1 MSDQPGLSGHQPGF
15 DLSFRARLI
24 LSMCALV
31 LLTGAIVFFVA
42 IYGARL
48 NIQALTTTL
57 FQNVSSH
64 AASQTQDF
72 VLRAAPVAQSL
83 EQLSNQGLHLDSPDL
98 LAPQLLAFLKG
109 NPGLTWVIYADET
122 GRYVG
127 ATRDTNGQYHIE
139 KRPTANGKTHVSDQL
154 VLPDGSLQLVRED
167 TSSTYDARTRP
178 FYTLAKSSGQLTWT
192 APYMFFTQKIPGI
205 SCVIPV
211 KNPDGSFRGVFS
223 VEFDLNAL
231 SKFVTTLTVSENS
244 RVFLFTPDQT
254 LLAHPNLRNL
264 TAKSADSGKM
274 LTLADTGDPIVDA
287 FRQHLQPA
295 HLQRGSSL
303 ESDDFHFFPFMH
315 ADTRY
320 LASTTVFSIG
330 GGQTWIVGA
339 VAPESD
345 FLAGV
350 WRTRLLYI
358 AAAAFALLLAVVL
371 AAITA
376 RRFSRPIRSVI
387 TFMNAVGAGDLD
399 ARADF
404 KGGLE
409 FRLLS
414 NALNNMLVDLRE
426 RLLLRNSLKIAMDV
440 QQSLLPASDPVSPLL
455 DISGKSHYCDQ
466 TGGDYYDFIDVTS
479 LAPDSLLIAVAD
491 VMGHGLPSAL
501 VMATAR
507 AALRTCAQK
516 EQCLAQ
522 IMTRTNQV
530 LSADN
535 RHKRFVTLSLL
546 LIDAQSRQ
554 VRWASAGHDPAL
566 VFNPAS
572 GLFTE
577 LEGGDIPLGL
587 MEGTLYEEYISTP
600 LPENAVMV
608 IGTDGVWEMF
618 NENKKQYGKARLQA
632 VIHDNHTKTAAQ
644 IGAALEADLKA
655 YRGKANP
662 IDDVT
667 FVIIKFLPPT

>member
-1 MSDQPGLSGHQPGF
+1 MPEIPHKPGF
-15 DLSFRARLI
+15 DLTFRARLM
-24 LSMCALV
+24 LSMCVLV
-31 LLTGAIVFFVA
+31 LLTGAIVFLVA
-42 IYGARL
+42 IYGARK
-48 NIQALTTTL
+48 NTHALTTTL
-57 FQNVSSH
+57 FQNVSDH
-64 AASQTQDF
+64 AASQTRDF
-72 VLRAAPVAQSL
+72 IQRAAPVAQSL
-83 EQLSNQGLHLDSPDL
+83 EQLSNQGLHLDNSDL

-127 ATRDTNGQYHIE
+127 ATRDPNGNYHIE
-139 KRPTANGKTHVSDQL
+139 KRPTANGKAHVSDQL

-167 TSSTYDARTRP
+167 TTSTYDARTRP
-178 FYTLAKSSGQLTWT
+178 FYTLAKSKGQLAWT

-205 SCVIPV
+205 SCVVPV
-211 KNPDGSFRGVFS
+211 KHPDGSFRGVFS

-231 SKFVTTLTVSENS
+231 SKFVNTLSVSENS
-244 RVFLFTPDQT
+244 RIFLFTPDQT

-264 TAKSADSGKM
+264 TAKSATSGKM
-274 LTLADTGDPIVDA
+274 LTLADTGDPFVEV

-295 HLQRGSSL
+295 HLQPGSSL
-303 ESDDFHFFPFMH
+303 ETDEFHFFPFKH
-315 ADTRY
+315 DGTHY

-330 GGQTWIVGA
+330 GGQTWVVGA

-350 WRTRLLYI
+350 WRTRVLYI
-358 AAAAFALLLAVVL
+358 AAAAFALLLAIVL
-371 AAITA
+371 AGITA
-376 RRFSRPIRSVI
+376 RRISRPIRSVI

-399 ARADF
+399 GKADF

-414 NALNNMLVDLRE
+414 NALNNMLVHLRE
-426 RLLLRNSLKIAMDV
+426 RLHLRSSLKIAMDV

-455 DISGKSHYCDQ
+455 DVAGKSNYCDQ
-466 TGGDYYDFIDVTS
+466 TGGDYYDFIDVTA
-479 LAPDSLLIAVAD
+479 LPPDFLLVAVAD

-516 EQCLAQ
+516 ESCLAQ

-535 RHKRFVTLSLL
+535 RHKRFVTLSLI
-546 LIDAQSRQ
+546 LIDAPSRK
-554 VRWASAGHDPAL
+554 VRWASAGHDPAI
-566 VFNPAS
+566 VYHPAS
-572 GLFTE
+572 DAFTE
-577 LEGGDIPLGL
+577 LEGGDIPLGI
-587 MEGTLYEEYISTP
+587 MEGTRYEEYISAP

-608 IGTDGVWEMF
+608 IGTDGIWEMF
-618 NENKKQYGKARLQA
+618 NEDQKQYGKPRLQA
-632 VIHDNHTKTAAQ
+632 VIRDHHAKTAAQ
-644 IGAALEADLKA
+644 IGAALEADLKSF
-655 YRGKANP
+655 RGSATP
-662 IDDVT
+662 ADDVT
-667 FVIIKFLPPT
+667 FVIIKFR